1 MREIYIYYSRYHKF
15 MLITYFILN
24 ELIILGTRPE
34 DFESVIRETKT
45 INRIIEMGDKY
56 PYFQFIDA
64 KISNSCY
71 SYENVNSI

>member
-1 MREIYIYYSRYHKF
+1 MRVIYIYYSRYHKF

-34 DFESVIRETKT
+34 YFESVIRETKT
-45 INRIIEMGDKY
+45 INRIIEMGDIY
-56 PYFQFIDA
+56 QYFQFIDA

-71 SYENVNSI
+71 SYGNVNSI